1 MFTRQKKNFR
11 TFIYCALIVT
21 ICLLI
26 GALLWPKDVSP
37 QVEKVD
43 SQQSAETA
51 GKNNEEPE
59 KNTEKENI
67 MSEESS
73 YYLVRKD
80 GTEIS
85 LFFVNNNGKEIK
97 LEDTEIEYEFLMPE
111 DQAAFE
117 KGVKV
122 ESQEELAALLQDFES

>member
-1 MFTRQKKNFR
+1 MFTRQKKNYR

-51 GKNNEEPE
+51 GKNNEEP
-59 KNTEKENI
+59 
-67 MSEESS
+67 
-73 YYLVRKD
+73 
-80 GTEIS
+80 
-85 LFFVNNNGKEIK
+85 
-97 LEDTEIEYEFLMPE
+97 
-111 DQAAFE
+111 
-117 KGVKV
+117 
-122 ESQEELAALLQDFES
+122 

>member
-1 MFTRQKKNFR
+1 
-11 TFIYCALIVT
+11 
-21 ICLLI
+21 
-26 GALLWPKDVSP
+26 
-37 QVEKVD
+37 
-43 SQQSAETA
+43 
-51 GKNNEEPE
+51 
-59 KNTEKENI
+59 

>member
-1 MFTRQKKNFR
+1 
-11 TFIYCALIVT
+11 
-21 ICLLI
+21 
-26 GALLWPKDVSP
+26 
-37 QVEKVD
+37 
-43 SQQSAETA
+43 
-51 GKNNEEPE
+51 
-59 KNTEKENI
+59 

-85 LFFVNNNGKEIK
+85 LFFVNNNGKEMK